1 MSGCP
6 CFFANFFVIMRILT
20 VIVLFFFSCQT
31 SDRQKPLAPAPMM
44 QQTPEPK
51 KWQDELKASDSA
63 AILLFDKPADPR
75 FFKYVS
81 VTDIS
86 SIENIVDDLDDQHVF
101 QDNQTCKSNGKI
113 YWYGEGDRV
122 FTVYLCFKDSCPSF
136 SVIQNGE
143 KRYFMMS
150 KTSASLFTE
159 MLRYAKRPRSTVN
172 TQK

>member
-6 CFFANFFVIMRILT
+6 CFFVNLIVIMRILA
-20 VIVLFFFSCQT
+20 VIVFFFFSCQT
-31 SDRQKPLAPAPMM
+31 SDRKKALVPAPIM
-44 QQTPEPK
+44 QQMPEPK

-86 SIENIVDDLDDQHVF
+86 SIVNIVNDLDDQNVF

-122 FTVYLCFKDSCPSF
+122 FTVYFCFKKSCPSF
-136 SVIQNGE
+136 AVIQNGQ

-150 KTSASLFTE
+150 GTSAFLLTE
-159 MLRYAKRPRSTVN
+159 MLRHATRPQSTVN